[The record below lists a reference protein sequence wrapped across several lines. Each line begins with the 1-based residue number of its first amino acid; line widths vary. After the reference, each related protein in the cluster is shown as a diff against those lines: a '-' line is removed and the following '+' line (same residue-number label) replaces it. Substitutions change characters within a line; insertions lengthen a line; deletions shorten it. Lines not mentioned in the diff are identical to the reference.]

1 METSTWTSM
10 LGASVKFDGRKYPG
24 RYFEAGD
31 GEPLLLLHG
40 GGGYAENFTRNIM
53 VYAKYFHVFALDLAW
68 FGMGPKPAFQ
78 EDIVEV
84 WLDQLTDFL
93 DWKGYRSA
101 HVEGQSMG
109 GWAAMC
115 LARERP
121 EWVRNLVLTTA
132 TGIAVKVPEAVGVTA
147 RPATPPPAPAGATA
161 APRPAA
167 NPDDALLNPTYD
179 NVYNRMKGLVANP
192 ERIGE
197 ELVRIRMK
205 LYSMPELQASM
216 QLAGAAYRGARY
228 GNDTPASKHC
238 LSEKELGEIKAPTLV
253 YWGEKNT
260 ASPAVGE
267 ALAAAIPNSRYFCNP
282 DTGHWA
288 QFEYADTHNREVLR
302 HLTGDASL
310 EPPSWET
317 V

>member
-10 LGASVKFDGRKYPG
+10 LGAAVKFDGRKYPG
-24 RYFEAGD
+24 RYFEAGEGD
-31 GEPLLLLHG
+31 PLLLLHG

-68 FGMGPKPAFQ
+68 FGMGPKPPFQ

-121 EWVRNLVLTTA
+121 DWVRRLVLTTA
-132 TGIAVKVPEAVGVTA
+132 TGLSLKVPQPAAVA
-147 RPATPPPAPAGATA
+147 AAAAPAPAPPSAGA
-161 APRPAA
+161 PQRA

-179 NVYNRMKGLVANP
+179 NVYNRMKGLVADP
-192 ERIGE
+192 TRIGE

-205 LYSMPELQASM
+205 LYGMPELQKSM
-216 QLAGAAYRGARY
+216 QLAGAAYRNARY

-238 LSEKELGEIKAPTLV
+238 LSEKELGEIKATTLV

-260 ASPAVGE
+260 APPAVGE
-267 ALAAAIPNSRYFCNP
+267 ALARAIPNAKYFCNP

-302 HLTGDASL
+302 FLTGNDKL
-310 EPPSWET
+310 EPPSWES

>member
-1 METSTWTSM
+1 M
-10 LGASVKFDGRKYPG
+10 LGCAVKYDGRKYPG
-24 RYFEAGD
+24 RYFEAGE

-53 VYAKYFHVFALDLAW
+53 VYAKYFHVFAPDAPW
-68 FGMGPKPAFQ
+68 FGMGPNPPFQ
-78 EDIVEV
+78 EDIMAVF
-84 WLDQLTDFL
+84 LDHLNDFL
-93 DWKGYRSA
+93 DWKGYDSA

-109 GWAAMC
+109 GWTAMC
-115 LARERP
+115 LAREFPQR
-121 EWVRNLVLTTA
+121 VRRLVLTTA
-132 TGIAVKVPEAVGVTA
+132 TGISLSVPQAE
-147 RPATPPPAPAGATA
+147 RPAPAAAPAAGA
-161 APRPAA
+161 APRA
-167 NPDDALLNPTYD
+167 NPDDALMNPTFE
-179 NVYNRMKGLVANP
+179 NVQRRMSGLVARP

-205 LYSMPELQASM
+205 LYGRPQLQETMSR
-216 QLAGAAYRGARY
+216 AGAAYRGARY

-238 LSEKELGEIKAPTLV
+238 LSEKELAEIRAPTLV

-260 ASPAVGE
+260 APPPVGE
-267 ALAAAIPNSRYFCNP
+267 ALARAIPNARYYCNP

-302 HLTGDASL
+302 FLTGDDKL
-310 EPPSWET
+310 EPPGYED

>member
-1 METSTWTSM
+1 M
-10 LGASVKFDGRKYPG
+10 LGASVKYDGRKYPG
-24 RYFEAGD
+24 RYFEAGQ

-53 VYAKYFHVFALDLAW
+53 VYAKYFHVFVPDAVW
-68 FGMGPKPAFQ
+68 FGMGAKPPFQ
-78 EDIVEV
+78 EDIMEV
-84 WLDQLTDFL
+84 WLDHLTDFL
-93 DWKGYRSA
+93 DWKGYDSA

-109 GWAAMC
+109 GWTAMC

-121 EWVRNLVLTTA
+121 ERVKKLVLTTA
-132 TGIAVKVPEAVGVTA
+132 TGISLKVPQPAAVA
-147 RPATPPPAPAGATA
+147 AAPAAPAAGAPAGG
-161 APRPAA
+161 PARGGA
-167 NPDDALLNPTYD
+167 DDALLNPTYE
-179 NVYNRMKGLVANP
+179 NVLNRMKGLVADP
-192 ERIGE
+192 SRIGE

-205 LYSMPELQASM
+205 LYGMPELQQSM
-216 QLAGAAYRGARY
+216 QLAGAAYRNARY

-238 LSEKELGEIKAPTLV
+238 LSEKELAEIRQPTLV

-260 ASPAVGE
+260 APPAVGE
-267 ALAAAIPNSRYFCNP
+267 ALAAAIPNARYYCNS

-302 HLTGDASL
+302 FLTGDESL
-310 EPPSWET
+310 EPPGWES